1 MPRRSR
7 NVHTPTACLIVVTL
21 VFLTGLS
28 AHPQEPPCEPGF
40 TMSLT
45 GSKDLKWTV
54 LDDEARR
61 ELLDLLYKE
70 APLLAKEFRSCGELA
85 PIVEVPA
92 PFLRSGR
99 LYAGCLCPDMEWYYF
114 GAIDD
119 SAYALYGSST
129 RRQNFYALT
138 GLRLDQAENRLLL
151 AVFDVTASQAP
162 PRSFVPIQDP
172 GNPGGEQAR
181 IMRRWKGF
189 FSEDRMELVKR
200 NLDRVTPPWLCSED
214 SWSGGFFATVPSG
227 LRRIDFSISKGGGVS
242 FAVTEVASTDELHG
256 R

>member
-1 MPRRSR
+1 MPRRSKG
-7 NVHTPTACLIVVTL
+7 VHTPTACLIVVTL
-21 VFLTGLS
+21 VLLTGLS

-45 GSKDLKWTV
+45 YSKVLKWTA

-61 ELLDLLYKE
+61 KLLDLLYKE

-99 LYAGCLCPDMEWYYF
+99 LYAGRLCPDREWYYF
-114 GAIDD
+114 GVIDD
-119 SAYALYGSST
+119 RAHLLYGSST

-162 PRSFVPIQDP
+162 PRSFVPVQDP
-172 GNPGGEQAR
+172 GNPGGEQSR
-181 IMRRWKGF
+181 LLGRWKAP
-189 FSEDRMELVKR
+189 FSEDRVELVKR
-200 NLDRVTPPWLCSED
+200 NLHRVTPPWLCSED
-214 SWSGGFFATVPSG
+214 SWSGGFFATVPSE
-227 LRRIDFSISKGGGVS
+227 LRRIDFSLSKGGV
-242 FAVTEVASTDELHG
+242 VTFEMTRVASTDEEVK
-256 R
+256 

>member
-1 MPRRSR
+1 MPRQSSG
-7 NVHTPTACLIVVTL
+7 VHTRTTCLIVVTL
-21 VFLTGLS
+21 VLLAGSS
-28 AHPQEPPCEPGF
+28 AHPQEPLCEPGF

-45 GSKDLKWTV
+45 DSKVLKWTA
-54 LDDEARR
+54 LDDKARR
-61 ELLDLLYKE
+61 ELLDLLYKD

-92 PFLRSGR
+92 PFLRSGS

-114 GAIDD
+114 GVVGDD
-119 SAYALYGSST
+119 AFALVNST
-129 RRQNFYALT
+129 KRQNFYAVA
-138 GLRLDQAENRLLL
+138 GLRLAEADHRLLF

-162 PRSFVPIQDP
+162 PRSFVPVQDP

-189 FSEDRMELVKR
+189 FSERRVELVSR
-200 NLDRVTPPWLCSED
+200 NLDRMAPPWLCSED

-227 LRRIDFSISKGGGVS
+227 LRRIDFSISKGGV
-242 FAVTEVASTDELHG
+242 VTFEVTRVASTDDEVK
-256 R
+256 